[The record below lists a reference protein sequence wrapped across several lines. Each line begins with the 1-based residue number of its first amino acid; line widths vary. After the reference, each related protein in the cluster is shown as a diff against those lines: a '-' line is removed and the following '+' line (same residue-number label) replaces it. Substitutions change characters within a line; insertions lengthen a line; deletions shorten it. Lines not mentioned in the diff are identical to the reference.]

1 VLPNQPFLSDA
12 RLREVSKGARQ
23 GFPKSWT
30 YEQAL
35 EARKANGQDI
45 PLLETAQDTW
55 ERIFSWMYEVMV
67 QSEKEE
73 TISNNADASEE
84 EEEEDVR
91 KVLVISHAGT
101 LRLLL
106 HHLVPDGHAALKMA
120 DDPSRPPDDDSQ
132 RFAVPNTSL
141 TILEVALRE
150 DAPTQQQKTS
160 GDDDDIHTPNNME
173 PPPVPPEEHQR
184 LWTTRLVELTWTGH
198 YESII
203 R

>member
-1 VLPNQPFLSDA
+1 VLPHQTFLSDA

-35 EARKANGQDI
+35 EARNQNEQAI
-45 PLLETAQDTW
+45 PLLESAQDAW
-55 ERIFSWMYEVMV
+55 KRIFDWMYDVML
-67 QSEKEE
+67 QSENE
-73 TISNNADASEE
+73 TNENDEDSEE
-84 EEEEDVR
+84 EKVR

-106 HHLVPDGHAALKMA
+106 HHLVPDGHPSLKMA
-120 DDPSRPPDDDSQ
+120 DDPSRPPDDTK

-141 TILEVALRE
+141 TILDVTLRE
-150 DAPTQQQKTS
+150 DVPTQQAS
-160 GDDDDIHTPNNME
+160 GDDIHDNPNME
-173 PPPVPPEEHQR
+173 PPVPPEEHQR
-184 LWTTRLVELTWTGH
+184 LWTTHLVELTWTGH
-198 YESII
+198 YESSII